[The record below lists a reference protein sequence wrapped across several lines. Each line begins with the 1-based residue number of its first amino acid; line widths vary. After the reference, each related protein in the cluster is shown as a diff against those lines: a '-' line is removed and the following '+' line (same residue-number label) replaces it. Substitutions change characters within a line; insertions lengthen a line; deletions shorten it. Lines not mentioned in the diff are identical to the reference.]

1 MENIFVGMD
10 LHKKTSSF
18 CVMEKDGNILVEKTL
33 ATTPE
38 EIRRFIISLGKE
50 REINLVMEPL
60 SQWYFYADFVESLGV
75 KVTLAHPLKVK
86 AIASA
91 KVKTDKI
98 DARTLAHLLRTD
110 LIPKAYFAPKQ
121 VRDWKELARGRMS
134 LVNLRTQIKNK
145 VHAILFRNGLVY
157 PRKILF
163 SKQGRKWLESLDLN
177 EFFKVNLCANLASLD
192 SLTEQV
198 LILEKK
204 IKEVV
209 NESKD
214 MTLLKTI
221 PGIDSITAIT
231 IMSEIGDIKRF
242 PNERKLHSY
251 AGLVPI
257 VRSSGGNTT
266 HGHISKEGSSFLRY
280 IMTQTAQH
288 QRILK
293 RQVGLKWFFDR
304 MVLNNKNTQ
313 TAVMATARK
322 LLTVV
327 FKVLTEQRSFE
338 ERLPKIIPIISPV

>member
-1 MENIFVGMD
+1 MD

-18 CVMEKDGNILVEKTL
+18 CVMEKDGNILVEKKL

-38 EIRRFIISLGKE
+38 EIRRFILSLGKE
-50 REINLVMEPL
+50 REISLVMEPL
-60 SQWYFYADFVESLGV
+60 SQWYFYADFLESLGA

-91 KVKTDKI
+91 KVKTDSI
-98 DARTLAHLLRTD
+98 DARTLAHLLRAD
-110 LIPKAYFAPKQ
+110 LIPKAYYAPRY
-121 VRDWKELARGRMS
+121 VREWKELSRARMS
-134 LVNLRTQIKNK
+134 LVNIRTQVKNK
-145 VHAILFRNGLVY
+145 IHAILFRNGLVY
-157 PRKILF
+157 PKTILF
-163 SKQGRKWLESLDLN
+163 TKQGRKWLESLDLSPV
-177 EFFKVNLCANLASLD
+177 FKANLSANLSTMD
-192 SLTEQV
+192 SLTEQIM
-198 LILEKK
+198 ILEKK
-204 IKEVV
+204 IKETVDE
-209 NESKD
+209 NKD

-251 AGLVPI
+251 AGLVPT

-293 RQVGLKWFFDR
+293 RQIGLKWFFDR

-327 FKVLTEQRSFE
+327 FKVLSEGRPFE
-338 ERLPKIIPIISPV
+338 ERLPKTIPIISPV